1 MIMTIVTTLVCESL
15 SYIIQIIVFNLLID
29 LLPFVKIILI
39 EILYNSILIILL
51 YPLIE
56 KTGDALE
63 KIFKE
68 KNILTKYY

>member
-1 MIMTIVTTLVCESL
+1 MIMTIATTLVCEIL
-15 SYIIQIIVFNLLID
+15 SYIIQIIVFDLLID

-56 KTGDALE
+56 KIGDVLE

>member
-1 MIMTIVTTLVCESL
+1 MIMTIVTTLICEIL

-51 YPLIE
+51 YSLIE
-56 KTGDALE
+56 KTGNLLE

-68 KNILTKYY
+68 KFHTG